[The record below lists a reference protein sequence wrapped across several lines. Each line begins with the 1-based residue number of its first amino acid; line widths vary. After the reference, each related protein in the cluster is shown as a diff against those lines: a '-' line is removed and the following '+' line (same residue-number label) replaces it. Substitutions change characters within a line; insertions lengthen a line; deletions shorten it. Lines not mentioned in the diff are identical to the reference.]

1 MTVMDNLGAQEAGA
15 APEPVPAFE
24 ALFLAHW
31 PRIYGVLIQ
40 LVGDRAEAE
49 DLALETFWR
58 LYQRPPREY
67 AASEAGRLS
76 GWLYRVALNLGYNAL
91 RAGRRRTA
99 YEEAAA
105 REALERD
112 VQPNPESLIE
122 QAQERQRVRE
132 VLSRLPARDA
142 HLLVLR
148 HSGLSYKE
156 LAAILNVA
164 PASIGTLLARA
175 EAEFEKRWQETP

>member
-1 MTVMDNLGAQEAGA
+1 MTVTDQLRAQGADA
-15 APEPVPAFE
+15 APEPVAAFE

-31 PRIYGVLIQ
+31 PRVYGVLVR
-40 LVGDRAEAE
+40 LLGDPAEAE

-58 LYQRPPREY
+58 LYQRPPRERT
-67 AASEAGRLS
+67 ASGAGGLS

-91 RAGRRRTA
+91 RAGKRRSA
-99 YEEAAA
+99 YEEAAG

-112 VQPNPESLIE
+112 VQLDPESVVE
-122 QAQERQRVRE
+122 QAQERRRVRE
-132 VLSRLPARDA
+132 VLSRLAARDA
-142 HLLVLR
+142 QLLVLR

-156 LAAILNVA
+156 LAAALNVA

>member
-1 MTVMDNLGAQEAGA
+1 MAVIDNLRARGADA
-15 APEPVPAFE
+15 APEPAAAFE

-31 PRIYGVLIQ
+31 PRVYGVL
-40 LVGDRAEAE
+40 LRLLGDPAEAE

-58 LYQRPPREY
+58 LYQRPPRER
-67 AASEAGRLS
+67 AASLS

-91 RAGRRRTA
+91 RAGKRRTA
-99 YEEAAA
+99 HEEAAG

-112 VQPNPESLIE
+112 VQPDPESIIE
-122 QAQERQRVRE
+122 RAQERQRVRE
-132 VLSRLPARDA
+132 VLSRLAARDA
-142 HLLVLR
+142 QLLVLR
-148 HSGLSYKE
+148 HAGLSYKE
-156 LAAILNVA
+156 LAAVLNIA